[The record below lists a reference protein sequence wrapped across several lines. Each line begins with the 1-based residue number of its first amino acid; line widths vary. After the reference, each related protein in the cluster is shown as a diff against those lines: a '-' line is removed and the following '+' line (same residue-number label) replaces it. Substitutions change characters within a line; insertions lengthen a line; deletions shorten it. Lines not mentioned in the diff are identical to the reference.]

1 MKKLTKDE
9 SRFWLTA
16 FIVSVSLLGDGMI
29 YTILPSS
36 PEFFNI
42 KIWQIGILLS
52 ANRVVR
58 LVTNEIAGRLA
69 NNDPTMRP
77 LVFAAFLACL
87 ITFSYIIPWGF
98 YGILFSRLL
107 WGACF
112 SLLRIEGYLAALK
125 VSTSDNRSRIF
136 AVYQTITRFGAGG
149 GAMLGGILADL
160 IGIKLTFALFGII
173 IFLSSFLIRGKD
185 YMSAGR
191 TAGENG
197 SRINNKKDIKVLVY
211 LGLSVFIIVLVD
223 QMLTNL
229 TGRIVA
235 DRIIPSLPVSLG
247 AASLTGLLVGSRHF
261 ITFIAPA
268 IGWICD
274 RTGRKK
280 ALLFFILSEI
290 TVIFFFITV
299 EAWYILLSL
308 ILAHFII
315 SSANNIILYSYA
327 GDRAPKGSQAVF
339 LSRFTTFSD
348 CGTAAGPLIG
358 FALYSG
364 AGLFWVGAAAVPLLL
379 AVLFIIRKV

>member
-52 ANRVVR
+52 ANRIVR
-58 LVTNEIAGRLA
+58 LVTNEIAGRLV

-173 IFLSSFLIRGKD
+173 IFLSSFLMRGRD

-197 SRINNKKDIKVLVY
+197 SGINNKKDIKVLVY
-211 LGLSVFIIVLVD
+211 LGLSVFIIVFVD

-299 EAWYILLSL
+299 EAWFILLSL